1 MLRNLVV
8 VSSILHKP
16 ENEIEKYLQELEAVN
31 PENIMVVTAK
41 NMMARMDQLE
51 REYE

>member
-16 ENEIEKYLQELEAVN
+16 EEEIEKYLKELEEVN
-31 PENIMVVTAK
+31 PENTMVVTAK
-41 NMMARMDQLE
+41 NMVTRMGQLE
-51 REYE
+51 KEFV

>member
-16 ENEIEKYLQELEAVN
+16 ENEIEKYLQELEVVN
-31 PENIMVVTAK
+31 PENVMVVTAK
-41 NMMARMDQLE
+41 NMVTPMGQIEKELA
-51 REYE
+51 

>member
-16 ENEIEKYLQELEAVN
+16 ESEIEKYLQELEAVN
-31 PENIMVVTAK
+31 PENVMVVTAK
-41 NMMARMDQLE
+41 NMVTRMGQIEKELA
-51 REYE
+51 